1 MIKVEKSTIVHR
13 PSDEV
18 FAFVADQTNAA
29 LWQSG
34 IVEVRRLTDGPPG
47 VGTRHT
53 FTRTLMG
60 RRMTG
65 ENEYVAFEPGK
76 QVAFRTT
83 SGPRLLASYAVT
95 ATPDGTRLTATMDV
109 DFSGIMSVAEPLV
122 ARALSRDVVA
132 NLARLT
138 SILEA
143 SPAAAPANSAWRRS
157 GVTRAQTRL
166 IVAATT
172 TAQLVGIPPAGP
184 PGRLVHDIV
193 DVRGVRP

>member
-1 MIKVEKSTIVHR
+1 MVIHVEKSTVVRR
-13 PSDEV
+13 PSHEV

-29 LWQSG
+29 RWQSG

-76 QVAFRTT
+76 RVEFRTT

-95 ATPDGTRLTATMDV
+95 AVPEGTRLMATIELDV
-109 DFSGIMSVAEPLV
+109 SGIMSVAEPLV
-122 ARALSRDVVA
+122 ARALTRDVVA
-132 NLARLT
+132 NLTRLT
-138 SILEA
+138 SILES
-143 SPAAAPANSAWRRS
+143 SPAAAPANPL
-157 GVTRAQTRL
+157 G
-166 IVAATT
+166 
-172 TAQLVGIPPAGP
+172 AGQ
-184 PGRLVHDIV
+184 V
-193 DVRGVRP
+193 

>member
-29 LWQSG
+29 RWQSG
-34 IVEVRRLTDGPPG
+34 IVEVTRLTDGPPG
-47 VGTRHT
+47 VGTRHR

-65 ENEYVAFEPGK
+65 ENEYVVFEPGRH
-76 QVAFRTT
+76 VAFRTT
-83 SGPRLLASYAVT
+83 SGPRLLASYVVT
-95 ATPDGTRLTATMDV
+95 AIPEGTRLTATMEV

-122 ARALSRDVVA
+122 ARQLTRDVVA

-138 SILEA
+138 AILEA
-143 SPAAAPANSAWRRS
+143 SPAAAPANPL
-157 GVTRAQTRL
+157 G
-166 IVAATT
+166 
-172 TAQLVGIPPAGP
+172 AGQ
-184 PGRLVHDIV
+184 V
-193 DVRGVRP
+193 

>member
-1 MIKVEKSTIVHR
+1 MVIHVEKSTVVRR
-13 PSDEV
+13 PSHEV

-29 LWQSG
+29 RWQSG

-76 QVAFRTT
+76 RVEFRTT

-95 ATPDGTRLTATMDV
+95 AVPEGTRLTATIELDV
-109 DFSGIMSVAEPLV
+109 SGIMSVAEPLV
-122 ARALSRDVVA
+122 ARALTRDVVA
-132 NLARLT
+132 NLTRLT
-138 SILEA
+138 SILES
-143 SPAAAPANSAWRRS
+143 SPAAAPANPL
-157 GVTRAQTRL
+157 G
-166 IVAATT
+166 
-172 TAQLVGIPPAGP
+172 AGQ
-184 PGRLVHDIV
+184 V
-193 DVRGVRP
+193 

>member
-1 MIKVEKSTIVHR
+1 MIKVEKSTIVRR

-29 LWQSG
+29 RWQSG
-34 IVEVRRLTDGPPG
+34 IVEVRRLTDGPPR

-65 ENEYVAFEPGK
+65 ENEYVAFESGK
-76 QVAFRTT
+76 LVAFRTT

-95 ATPDGTRLTATMDV
+95 ETPDGTRLTAKMEV

-138 SILEA
+138 SILES
-143 SPAAAPANSAWRRS
+143 SPAAGAPN
-157 GVTRAQTRL
+157 AQ
-166 IVAATT
+166 
-172 TAQLVGIPPAGP
+172 GAGP
-184 PGRLVHDIV
+184 VVAGAE
-193 DVRGVRP
+193 

>member
-95 ATPDGTRLTATMDV
+95 ATPEGTRLTATMEV
-109 DFSGIMSVAEPLV
+109 DFSGSCPWRSRWSPGRSAGTSSRTSLGSRPS
-122 ARALSRDVVA
+122 LSR
-132 NLARLT
+132 ARLRLPRIRLAPVRCDSCSNAPHRGGDDHGAARRYPSRGAAWTPSSTT
-138 SILEA
+138 SWTCA
-143 SPAAAPANSAWRRS
+143 
-157 GVTRAQTRL
+157 V
-166 IVAATT
+166 
-172 TAQLVGIPPAGP
+172 
-184 PGRLVHDIV
+184 
-193 DVRGVRP
+193 